1 MATRIIWRDRMQPMA
16 IFTLTDGLW
25 IFAGCS
31 AFWLYGLIG
40 AWIGYR
46 RYETFYAHCEKN
58 DEYWIGCYFIT
69 VFCGLCGFL
78 MTAQAANPRR

>member
-1 MATRIIWRDRMQPMA
+1 MA

-69 VFCGLCGFL
+69 VFLWPLRFPYDR
-78 MTAQAANPRR
+78 ARRKP